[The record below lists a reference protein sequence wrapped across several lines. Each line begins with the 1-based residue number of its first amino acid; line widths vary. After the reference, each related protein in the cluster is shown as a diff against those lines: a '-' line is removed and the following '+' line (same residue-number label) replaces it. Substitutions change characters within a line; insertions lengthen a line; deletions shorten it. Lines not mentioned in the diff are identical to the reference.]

1 MGRIC
6 AISGEVHKNQDYG
19 IWFYILK
26 LFVIK
31 PFSFYGFKV
40 KLVIADISN
49 SREVMFVKIATLIVV
64 CMVLTL
70 ALTGTALASWPT
82 GAQGDQYVPVNTAMD
97 GVVAGVGISPDTFI
111 SIYNAAVAGDVSG
124 YTDSQLAASCE
135 ALSQLS
141 GYQDVLMDYNTV
153 YTNLGCST
161 RLASAGPTRGA
172 LPSTG
177 IAIALLIGSGVVGIG
192 AASQMLKRSK

>member
-1 MGRIC
+1 
-6 AISGEVHKNQDYG
+6 
-19 IWFYILK
+19 
-26 LFVIK
+26 
-31 PFSFYGFKV
+31 
-40 KLVIADISN
+40 
-49 SREVMFVKIATLIVV
+49 MFVKIATLIVLCLIV
-64 CMVLTL
+64 ML
-70 ALTGTALASWPT
+70 ALTGTALANWPT

-124 YTDSQLAASCE
+124 YTDSQLAATCS
-135 ALSQLS
+135 ALSQLT
-141 GYQDVLMDYNTV
+141 GYQDVLVDYNTV
-153 YTNLGCST
+153 YNNLGCST

>member
-1 MGRIC
+1 M
-6 AISGEVHKNQDYG
+6 
-19 IWFYILK
+19 
-26 LFVIK
+26 
-31 PFSFYGFKV
+31 
-40 KLVIADISN
+40 
-49 SREVMFVKIATLIVV
+49 KIATLIVL
-64 CMVLTL
+64 CMVVML
-70 ALTGTALASWPT
+70 ALTGTALANWPT

-97 GVVAGVGISPDTFI
+97 GVVAGVGISPDTFV
-111 SIYNAAVAGDVSG
+111 SVYNAAAAGDVSG
-124 YTDSQLAASCE
+124 YTDSQLAATCE

-141 GYQDVLMDYNTV
+141 GYQDVLTDYNTV

-161 RLASAGPTRGA
+161 RLTSAGPTRGA